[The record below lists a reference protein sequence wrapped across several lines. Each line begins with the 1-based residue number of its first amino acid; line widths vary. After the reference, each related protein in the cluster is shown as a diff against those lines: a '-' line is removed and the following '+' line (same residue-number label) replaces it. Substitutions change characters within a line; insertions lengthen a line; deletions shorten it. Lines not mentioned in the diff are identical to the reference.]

1 MGGINNATSFSD
13 DTVTEASNYAVAS
26 FCNNVVGKI
35 DFSVDGN
42 TQTRYQQPLKSQ
54 FIGYL
59 AHGSAI
65 KRMQYN
71 MNPTSALY
79 DDTDLSY
86 IELDNRRL
94 GKQQDPDHEADEAKV
109 SEMSQVVASLDAG
122 GENHLFAKQ
131 AYEALGRLAAN
142 ALKM

>member
-65 KRMQYN
+65 KRM
-71 MNPTSALY
+71 
-79 DDTDLSY
+79 
-86 IELDNRRL
+86 
-94 GKQQDPDHEADEAKV
+94 
-109 SEMSQVVASLDAG
+109 
-122 GENHLFAKQ
+122 
-131 AYEALGRLAAN
+131 
-142 ALKM
+142 